1 MIKLVNHHLTATRE
15 LTYQDFRTI
24 ATLANQ
30 KPFLLKLRKPKVP
43 NAAAHFATRSG
54 SLTTFNNTGT
64 ETENTYRKGDALIT
78 RLTPTGIARGIN
90 GEPNTYIVKKKDFPI
105 LFNFF
110 KHHNNQEI
118 IEDGISYGRTCY
130 GKNIVIALAFKNGL
144 KIMCSWGP
152 QKIENQTG
160 YLFYSLVTHTV
171 YGCDEGGL
179 GAYMPYEPREG
190 EEEIPLPPKVK
201 PE

>member
-105 LFNFF
+105 FVCHKPSRRSRSKLQCINVAVRYLLPFF
-110 KHHNNQEI
+110 
-118 IEDGISYGRTCY
+118 S
-130 GKNIVIALAFKNGL
+130 IVQRILQSIG
-144 KIMCSWGP
+144 SSTQP
-152 QKIENQTG
+152 
-160 YLFYSLVTHTV
+160 
-171 YGCDEGGL
+171 
-179 GAYMPYEPREG
+179 
-190 EEEIPLPPKVK
+190 
-201 PE
+201 